1 MREGRFYAPITE
13 SAAAEIVKLT
23 WPKGSPN
30 NVNNEELA
38 DLLNYIFS
46 GFERHRR
53 LDLVATRQ
61 ARKSIGEFATRMTK
75 LEQDLTKLKHAAV
88 LQAALILGGCEVGAA
103 GEVYQAL
110 GLQPMDLDTPLV
122 SIWSIDGGLREFDP
136 RVEVTVPRLLTAV
149 SLMKRWANA
158 AVDAPVVMSR
168 ISAIEMLIGNSL
180 PGFYKMY
187 FGKRFGAGTA
197 GGSYPNGPGIRFVR
211 ACLSAASVTRPGGEP
226 YSNGTIRKY
235 WANSQTLKFRR
246 TPDKRHKNY

>member
-1 MREGRFYAPITE
+1 
-13 SAAAEIVKLT
+13 
-23 WPKGSPN
+23 
-30 NVNNEELA
+30 
-38 DLLNYIFS
+38 
-46 GFERHRR
+46 
-53 LDLVATRQ
+53 
-61 ARKSIGEFATRMTK
+61 
-75 LEQDLTKLKHAAV
+75 
-88 LQAALILGGCEVGAA
+88 
-103 GEVYQAL
+103 
-110 GLQPMDLDTPLV
+110 
-122 SIWSIDGGLREFDP
+122 
-136 RVEVTVPRLLTAV
+136 
-149 SLMKRWANA
+149 MKRWANA